1 MDNSTRR
8 GGTAHATGGSLVD
21 LSGLPRL
28 LTKTE
33 VGRLLRISPSG
44 VDRLLSS
51 GRLPCYKVGRR
62 VLVPRDAL
70 ETLLSRPF
78 NKAVLLS

>member
-1 MDNSTRR
+1 M
-8 GGTAHATGGSLVD
+8 D

-28 LTKTE
+28 LTKPE
-33 VGRLLRISPSG
+33 VGRLLRISLSG

-51 GRLPCYKVGRR
+51 GRLPCYKLGRR

-70 ETLLSRPF
+70 ETLLARPF